1 MADQQ
6 IIERY
11 ARIAAVA
18 LLVAGCLLVLQPF
31 LAGIVFAAIVCV
43 CTWPWY
49 QRVLRKCRNRPTL
62 ALLVMTLGMILVVLV
77 PLAVLA
83 ANLASSVPSM
93 ISAGKDMLGSGPPAP
108 PAWLKTVP
116 LIGEPADTYWH
127 RVTESRDEL
136 KLLGQKLAEPAKNF
150 LIATVQI
157 FGEGI
162 LQLTLVVFV
171 CFFLYRDGT
180 QMAAAMRATADK
192 LAGGMGGRLIEIVNG
207 TVVSVMFGMV
217 GTAAAQALLA
227 LVGFL
232 IAGVPAAFLLG
243 AAVFFLSM
251 VPVGPPL
258 VWGGAAAWLYY
269 GGETGWAIFMVLWG
283 VLVVSSIDNFLKPIL
298 ISRGSKMS
306 LALVF
311 LGVLGGVLAFG
322 FIGIF
327 LGPTLLA
334 VGMTLFNQWTQA
346 VAADPGRAP
355 PA

>member
-1 MADQQ
+1 MVEQQ

-11 ARIAAVA
+11 ARIVAVA

-31 LAGIVFAAIVCV
+31 IVGIIFAAIVCV
-43 CTWPWY
+43 CTWPLY
-49 QRVLRKCRNRPTL
+49 QRILGKCRNRPTL
-62 ALLVMTLGMILVVLV
+62 ASLVMTLGMIVVV
-77 PLAVLA
+77 VAPLAVLA
-83 ANLASSVPSM
+83 ASLANNVPTL
-93 ISAGKDMLGSGPPAP
+93 IDAGKQMLSGGPPAP
-108 PAWLKTVP
+108 PAWVKTVP
-116 LIGEPADTYWH
+116 LVGEQADAYWH
-127 RVTESRDEL
+127 RLTENRDEL
-136 KLLGQKLAEPAKNF
+136 KTLGQKLAEPAKNF
-150 LIATVQI
+150 LITTVQV

-171 CFFLYRDGT
+171 CFFLYRDGERL
-180 QMAAAMRATADK
+180 AGAVRATADK
-192 LAGGMGGRLIEIVNG
+192 LAGGMGGRLLAIVNG
-207 TVVSVMFGMV
+207 TVVGVMFGMI

-227 LVGFL
+227 LIGFL
-232 IAGVPAAFLLG
+232 IAGVPAAFMLA

-258 VWGGAAAWLYY
+258 IWGGAAAWLYY

-283 VLVVSSIDNFLKPIL
+283 ALVVSSVDNFLKPIL
-298 ISRGSKMS
+298 ISRGSNMS

-334 VGMTLFNQWTQA
+334 VGVTLLKQWTQ
-346 VAADPGRAP
+346 VAPAAGAP
-355 PA
+355 SA

>member
-1 MADQQ
+1 MPDQH

-11 ARIAAVA
+11 ARVIAVA

-31 LAGIVFAAIVCV
+31 IVGIIFAAIVCV
-43 CTWPWY
+43 CTWSLY
-49 QRVLRKCRNRPTL
+49 QRVLAKCRNRPTL
-62 ALLVMTLGMILVVLV
+62 ASLVMTLGLLLVVVV

-83 ANLASSVPSM
+83 GSLANNVPTL
-93 ISAGKDMLGSGPPAP
+93 IDAGKQMLSGGPPAP

-116 LIGEPADTYWH
+116 MVGEQADAYWH
-127 RVTESRDEL
+127 RVVESREEL
-136 KLLGQKLAEPAKNF
+136 KSLGQRLAEPAKNF
-150 LIATVQI
+150 LIATVQV

-171 CFFLYRDGT
+171 CFFLYRDGE
-180 QMAAAMRATADK
+180 QLAGAVRATADK
-192 LAGGMGGRLIEIVNG
+192 LAGGMGGRLIAIVNG
-207 TVVSVMFGMV
+207 TVVGVMFGMI

-227 LVGFL
+227 LIGFL
-232 IAGVPAAFLLG
+232 VAGVPAAFLLG

-258 VWGGAAAWLYY
+258 IWGGAAAWLYY

-283 VLVVSSIDNFLKPIL
+283 ALVVSSVDNFLKPIL
-298 ISRGSKMS
+298 ISRGSNMS

-334 VGMTLFNQWTQA
+334 VGVTLLKQWTQA
-346 VAADPGRAP
+346 APAPGAVP